1 MTPAVVPAE
10 THPSPNRSARS
21 RRLFPTQQ
29 TTKPNDYDQPMK
41 NIATKVSGARN
52 PALESDESR
61 ISAVLRPWI
70 VSSKPLLIFTVL
82 VLAIGP
88 FIVRSGS
95 SQTAP
100 ANPPAG
106 YTRIQ
111 LKHGGE
117 YLDAV
122 HCGKTI
128 SLNPGSTY
136 ADGTCQL
143 WRAVPAGNGYYRI
156 QLKQGSEY
164 LDAAYCGKT
173 ITLNPGS
180 TYEDGACQLWRF
192 VPAGEGY
199 FRIQLKHGGEYLD
212 AAYCGKTITLNPG
225 STFDGGSCQLW
236 RWAR

>member
-1 MTPAVVPAE
+1 MNT
-10 THPSPNRSARS
+10 PSP
-21 RRLFPTQQ
+21 
-29 TTKPNDYDQPMK
+29 
-41 NIATKVSGARN
+41 SGARN
-52 PALESDESR
+52 PALKSHESR

-70 VSSKPLLIFTVL
+70 VSSKRILIFTVL
-82 VLAIGP
+82 VLAIGL
-88 FIVRSGS
+88 FIVRSD
-95 SQTAP
+95 SQPAP
-100 ANPPAG
+100 ATPPTG

-117 YLDAV
+117 FLDAV

-136 ADGTCQL
+136 EDGACQQ
-143 WRAVPAGNGYYRI
+143 WKVVPAGSGYYRI
-156 QLKQGSEY
+156 QLKHGGDF

-192 VPAGEGY
+192 VPAGGGY
-199 FRIQLKHGGEYLD
+199 FRIQLKHGGEFLD